1 MKVLPPV
8 FSNAQRKFYRAMECS
23 VPQLPVWIRLQY
35 IKKRCAQTFLLCVVA
50 VVKIISTGKKM
61 YTIRCE
67 KKYMKISLIY
77 FCSSVRSFS
86 TIYFRENIWFFEMQ
100 DGKYHKIKLTDLL
113 ETVRNAHSGIRLLV
127 C

>member
-1 MKVLPPV
+1 
-8 FSNAQRKFYRAMECS
+8 
-23 VPQLPVWIRLQY
+23 
-35 IKKRCAQTFLLCVVA
+35 
-50 VVKIISTGKKM
+50 
-61 YTIRCE
+61 
-67 KKYMKISLIY
+67 MKISLIY

-127 C
+127 CLSTDSFFSLAVPRLRRGAYQVVRHPQ